1 MITHQFIFF
10 KSSEINSKSSLIM
23 NPIRRYILCISLCAC
38 LMHSVAVGALS
49 VEHSFDGQNFKRVAS
64 LELSEVR
71 LSLTYIYYIHRM
83 RHKEVFGI

>member
-1 MITHQFIFF
+1 
-10 KSSEINSKSSLIM
+10 
-23 NPIRRYILCISLCAC
+23 
-38 LMHSVAVGALS
+38 MHSVAVGALS